1 MYIYYIDTSPT
12 QSRPLGQQH
21 QHLDPGSL
29 LEMQILSAHQRFTKL
44 GSVDVGSEGFALTI
58 SPRGS
63 HAFQVR
69 EALE

>member
-1 MYIYYIDTSPT
+1 
-12 QSRPLGQQH
+12 
-21 QHLDPGSL
+21 
-29 LEMQILSAHQRFTKL
+29 MQILSAHQRFTKL